1 MITSFK
7 KFMNKFRGKYFDAV
21 FKLANILFIGDKCIN
36 CGSTMKLNNT
46 GKGKC
51 QGLYCPTCS
60 ERNATSSEK
69 VKASWSFEELYK
81 MPGFSQEV
89 EDEYWNKKL
98 QKSERLSANK
108 R

>member
-21 FKLANILFIGDKCIN
+21 FKIANILFIGDKCIN
-36 CGSTMKLNNT
+36 CGSSMKLNNT
-46 GKGKC
+46 RKGKC

-69 VKASWSFEELYK
+69 VKASWSFEELYR

-89 EDEYWNKKL
+89 EDEYWNKQL
-98 QKSERLSANK
+98 QKAERLSANK

>member
-51 QGLYCPTCS
+51 QGLYCPVCS

-81 MPGFSQEV
+81 MPGFSKEV
-89 EDEYWNKKL
+89 EDEYWNKKQ

>member
-1 MITSFK
+1 MIKTIK
-7 KFMNKFRGKYFDAV
+7 KFMNNFRGKYFDTV
-21 FKLANILFIGDKCIN
+21 FKIGNVLFIGDTCCH
-36 CGSTMKLNNT
+36 CGSTLKFNNT

-51 QGLYCPTCS
+51 QGLYCPACS
-60 ERNATSSEK
+60 CRNSTATEK

-89 EDEYWNKKL
+89 EDKYGNKMLRRMEK
-98 QKSERLSANK
+98 LSANK

>member
-7 KFMNKFRGKYFDAV
+7 KFMNKFRGVYFNTV
-21 FKLANILFIGDKCIN
+21 FKIANVLFIGDKCNN

-60 ERNATSSEK
+60 ERNATSEEK

-81 MPGFSQEV
+81 VPGFSKEV
-89 EDEYWNKKL
+89 EDECCNKLL
-98 QKSERLSANK
+98 QKAERLSANK